1 MTEARDPKNFT
12 SYLIGTRQKEKQPN
26 YEVRL
31 HPFLDLLLLSP
42 KFETKRKG

>member
-1 MTEARDPKNFT
+1 MTEARDPKNF
-12 SYLIGTRQKEKQPN
+12 SSNLIGIRQKEKQPN

-31 HPFLDLLLLSP
+31 HPFPHLLSP